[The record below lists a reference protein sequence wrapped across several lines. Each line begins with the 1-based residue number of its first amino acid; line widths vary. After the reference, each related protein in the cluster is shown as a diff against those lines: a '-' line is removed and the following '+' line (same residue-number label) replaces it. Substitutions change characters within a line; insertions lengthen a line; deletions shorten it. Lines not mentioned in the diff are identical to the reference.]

1 MGENCAIAAAFLWGA
16 VAASSL
22 LIGGLLVM
30 WRPIGQR
37 TIGLVMAFGAGVLIS
52 GVAFELIVPAI
63 TQAEDGG
70 HGRSRSAS
78 AQAR

>member
-22 LIGGLLVM
+22 LFGGLLVM

-37 TIGLVMAFGAGVLIS
+37 PIGL
-52 GVAFELIVPAI
+52 
-63 TQAEDGG
+63 
-70 HGRSRSAS
+70 
-78 AQAR
+78 